1 MSILE
6 RIPKYTLNNYNQLR
20 VKAPEVY
27 IDDIFDP
34 LFNKKAKEYLDA
46 KYGWGPIGNTFAGY
60 AEGINNALIGQ
71 NDKWG
76 ILGPGMGIL
85 SGFGRSMDKA
95 DDFLIGGLT
104 EGVNLISQGLGNN
117 VVAENPLENIFVN
130 DEDYTGARLLAAMG
144 NTMSKMAGA
153 PTLEESDFKGL
164 WNIPAMGLE
173 LATDP
178 GILGGSLAKR
188 FSPDAGKTLK
198 EMPSVDI
205 IRNIGNGQQ
214 SPLAS
219 VGQLLSNYDD
229 LMSNVA
235 WDLTAPGLRQALS
248 AFQKQISQIIS
259 ASKESRFKDTILKQS
274 QTPDSEFYTSTGPGT
289 GTQWTTDPNIK
300 MAEQMLDDMYEK
312 YAVVYAQD
320 PFLAQEWTAVKQ
332 AAQAEDFEFTLDK
345 ANVEATILKLKKE
358 TDLHALKYRQHVD
371 NLIKDI
377 YSGYDKAFSDA
388 IDDTTGQILSRA
400 PTIISPTHS
409 TQFESLYDNIARS
422 LNYNEY
428 DMASTYMDIFEDV
441 LNRDEFEI
449 LANKYEN
456 MPTAN
461 FLKVAKQVID
471 DLESGAYSD
480 SYLADNAI
488 LQQYLSTYKNNPK
501 IFTKSPIRAHV
512 EPVHTQANP
521 DLIKGLDREL
531 KLGLLNAH
539 KHSNNTIV
547 TYESLVE
554 SIIKDLKS
562 QGIYKHLKSY
572 VPGVFEYVPK
582 TDFRDFLS
590 YMPSKQSSNLKVE
603 TKPKRSLNRNVKLSK
618 KEIQRI
624 PGVRPATIPGLD
636 NLLKNNDTMS
646 YNVYLNNVKKFVKII
661 EDIEKYTSL
670 KEIPQYQSLITMKD
684 RIKTNYLD
692 IMDFKIDNI
701 DMNPVTGLQSILN
714 ANPYAFYSV
723 NKKGDYEFDFEKYN
737 HFASSLPYL
746 EIKVP
751 EDVKVPISKIYDKNI
766 VSTLKGYTAFK
777 VVDDF
782 LTKNKYKHSLK
793 KYPQLQEIVGTS
805 SKKSRY
811 YKIYTSLR
819 DSLYEELKTYS
830 KVHPNA
836 TYEQLLEHATDTS
849 QKYLKYYESDQYV
862 YGNEL
867 YKHLDTKSKYV
878 SDEFKLYNFK
888 NEEFKDYLIKTS
900 ISKNIPTD
908 VESKYVSLMAKNP
921 KVVFKNI
928 ENVPNEYITI
938 IEKQWQPFISET
950 TAKALQESN
959 FGDVSMNEFRDW
971 IPVFSDNPKRD
982 LRLFDLIQGMSI
994 SKRVNE
1000 SSDVTNKATL
1010 NTERGKAVLN
1020 HAKKLK
1026 EKYKPEQISEYLT
1039 LKDTVNGDIVK
1050 GADYL
1055 SNLKTSRGLSI
1066 TILKNSDE
1074 SIKVIEDAIL
1084 NNNAIINTGT
1094 KHGDLVDLV
1103 KYNVDKNGKVSSKG
1117 EYTVIGYKLN
1127 TKNVKAL
1134 KDLNNLKIDDSRLK
1148 DIVFQTADAT
1158 KAADLAKYSELEEFF
1173 KESQGYSEDLSKL
1186 LGFTSFEE
1194 NYYKH
1199 ALSDNIEG
1207 GKFLKNV
1214 YAKLDMDNLDTLA
1227 TLLGKNDKS
1236 LRGTFG
1242 SLPMTRTLRGGIN
1255 RYNGLAPV
1263 FSTDLEAI
1271 TSSALAKGVFDD
1283 SNFQSFVDLFINDNF
1298 KIKRWASNVDDLKRV
1313 MYLKDETGKFTG
1325 NLDNM
1330 QLVAPKF
1337 NESGRLVG
1345 FTKFDKLSDKGL
1357 EKALKNENTVLM
1369 PTEMIATLDHL
1380 TKKDAKLSNKMYNFM
1395 NKTFMLPFK
1404 LGTLVNPGFLVGNM
1418 NDAYL
1423 KQATALAQKHG
1434 TSVSEEL
1441 TNVAVSIKNVIAL
1454 NNQMSDIYTKYVEW
1468 CALNKKHIPDNWK
1481 NYTIL
1486 TESKKAK
1493 NNFIEWLNMDENLTG
1508 VGTNVRKKA
1517 QLWMYINNF
1526 QETSVYKGKV
1536 RKNTQELED
1545 ITESTNNI
1553 IYENDKNII
1562 ERAFTGSGKYN
1573 PKDLTTWGLFTS
1585 NPVSHAV
1592 LESSAQ
1598 IETIMRSSAV
1608 LNDLTHKYNSKDIM
1622 GILEGSES
1630 LEKSFRDR
1638 IKNGI
1643 EEEMRTVE
1651 DINRQQL
1658 EIDAMDALNLS
1669 SAANFNYEDTSGLI
1683 DTLSYGVPFPTFF
1696 LKNLAF
1702 WTNIIVE
1709 NPQYI
1714 DNAIS
1719 VQQGLWGSEDTSE
1732 DEFAAEAKGRGA
1744 IPVQF
1749 GGQKLSKFFKGIF
1762 KPSPLNSMFG
1772 AFNLIN
1778 DPVEDMRYRLNPA
1791 IQLATSPLL
1800 PDEEVRYRP
1809 HNDNIY
1815 QRNVNKGDEEFNPL
1829 AYMFHTLNPYERQ
1842 VKTFVR
1848 TPKKMEKGE
1857 AQLSDFL
1864 PSVFQPKF

>member
-164 WNIPAMGLE
+164 WNVPAMGLE

-198 EMPSVDI
+198 EMPSIDI
-205 IRNIGNGQQ
+205 IRNIGNSQQ

-235 WDLTAPGLRQALS
+235 WDLTAPGLRQTLS
-248 AFQKQISQIIS
+248 AFQKHISQIIS

-274 QTPDSEFYTSTGPGT
+274 QVPDSEFYTSTGSGT
-289 GTQWTTDPNIK
+289 GTQWSTDPNIK
-300 MAEQMLDDMYEK
+300 MAEQMLDDVYEK
-312 YAVVYAQD
+312 YAPVYGSD
-320 PFLAQEWTAVKQ
+320 DLLTQEWASIKQ
-332 AAQAEDFEFTLDK
+332 AAQAEDFEYMSRQ
-345 ANVEATILKLKKE
+345 
-358 TDLHALKYRQHVD
+358 DLVG
-371 NLIKDI
+371 NLINELDTKSNWHTIAYRNQIEDLI
-377 YSGYDKAFSDA
+377 NKTYSNFGEAFSDTL
-388 IDDTTGQILSRA
+388 DDSGN
-400 PTIISPTHS
+400 IISKAPILNNVSQLGDT
-409 TQFESLYDNIARS
+409 ESLYDFIARNA
-422 LNYNEY
+422 NY
-428 DMASTYMDIFEDV
+428 
-441 LNRDEFEI
+441 DEELIKAEI
-449 LANKYEN
+449 LGGLPEEVYTTLESLGLDSYLKE
-456 MPTAN
+456 TATLDD
-461 FLKVAKQVID
+461 LKGTLEY
-471 DLESGAYSD
+471 LESGDFADYAS
-480 SYLADNAI
+480 DNAI
-488 LQQYLSTYKNNPK
+488 LQNALNKYKGNSGG
-501 IFTKSPIRAHV
+501 FTSSPVRIYA
-512 EPVHTQANP
+512 EPVYTQVNK
-521 DLIKGLDREL
+521 DLIRGLDTEL
-531 KLGLLNAH
+531 KRGVLRAFTEDTSFSNYDTLN
-539 KHSNNTIV
+539 K
-547 TYESLVE
+547 Y
-554 SIIKDLKS
+554 
-562 QGIYKHLKSY
+562 
-572 VPGVFEYVPK
+572 
-582 TDFRDFLS
+582 
-590 YMPSKQSSNLKVE
+590 
-603 TKPKRSLNRNVKLSK
+603 
-618 KEIQRI
+618 
-624 PGVRPATIPGLD
+624 
-636 NLLKNNDTMS
+636 
-646 YNVYLNNVKKFVKII
+646 II
-661 EDIEKYTSL
+661 EDIQRHGLYEHLKPWVPNKNKPNEIKPATLPGLNKLLDSKGELKYNEYISNVEEFVKVIDALEKTSL
-670 KEIPQYQSLITMKD
+670 QHLPQYKALIEMKNN
-684 RIKTNYLD
+684 IKSKYLD
-692 IMDFKIDNI
+692 PMRYQIEFSDGLGAVNT
-701 DMNPVTGLQSILN
+701 NPVTGVQSILN
-714 ANPYAFYSV
+714 ANPYAFYSK
-723 NKKGDYEFDFEKYN
+723 NAKGEMVFDFDKFN
-737 HFASSLPYL
+737 HFSSKLPYL
-746 EIKVP
+746 EVRASDDIKVP
-751 EDVKVPISKIYDKNI
+751 IQNIYKGLEDAPEIVTRTVNKVLNNTSLKADPVLSKLVGKYEDYSKNYRLYSYVKKLTEETRDNILQNSTKITNSELQNM
-766 VSTLKGYTAFK
+766 VSEA
-777 VVDDF
+777 V
-782 LTKNKYKHSLK
+782 YKHMFVEGV
-793 KYPQLQEIVGTS
+793 PG
-805 SKKSRY
+805 SK
-811 YKIYTSLR
+811 LR
-819 DSLYEELKTYS
+819 KF
-830 KVHPNA
+830 
-836 TYEQLLEHATDTS
+836 TDVLPPYLTDE
-849 QKYLKYYESDQYV
+849 QKY
-862 YGNEL
+862 
-867 YKHLDTKSKYV
+867 
-878 SDEFKLYNFK
+878 FKFK
-888 NEEFKDYLIKTS
+888 NTEFKDYLTHIGQASNVYAPHVDVNTYVEYDFIKN
-900 ISKNIPTD
+900 ISK
-908 VESKYVSLMAKNP
+908 EP
-921 KVVFKNI
+921 KFLFRDI
-928 ENVPNEYITI
+928 EKTPNEYLLVRKEDLIKEVFEDITYSLKLNGL
-938 IEKQWQPFISET
+938 E
-950 TAKALQESN
+950 
-959 FGDVSMNEFRDW
+959 DVIATPEFRDW
-971 IPVFSDNPKRD
+971 IPTFSDNPKRD

-1000 SSDVTNKATL
+1000 SSDITNKATL

-1039 LKDTVNGDIVK
+1039 LKDTVNGDVVK
-1050 GADYL
+1050 GVDYL
-1055 SNLKTSRGLSI
+1055 NNLKTSRGLSI

-1103 KYNVDKNGKVSSKG
+1103 KYNVDKNGKISSKG

-1148 DIVFQTADAT
+1148 DVVFQTADAT

-1214 YAKLDMDNLDTLA
+1214 YTKLDMDNLDTLA

-1313 MYLKDETGKFTG
+1313 LYIKDEAGKFTG

-1573 PKDLTTWGLFTS
+1573 PKDITTWGLFTS
-1585 NPVSHAV
+1585 NPVSNAV
-1592 LESSAQ
+1592 LKSSAQ
-1598 IETIMRSSAV
+1598 IETIMRSSSV

-1622 GILEGSES
+1622 DILEGSES

-1744 IPVQF
+1744 VPVEF

-1842 VKTFVR
+1842 MKTFVR
-1848 TPKKMEKGE
+1848 TPKKIEKGE

>member
-85 SGFGRSMDKA
+85 SSFGRSMDKA

-104 EGVNLISQGLGNN
+104 EGVNLVSQGLGND
-117 VVAENPLENIFVN
+117 VVAENPLKNIFVN
-130 DEDYTGARLLAAMG
+130 DEDYTGTRLLAAMG

-164 WNIPAMGLE
+164 WNVTGMGLE

-188 FSPDAGKTLK
+188 FSPDAGKALK
-198 EMPSVDI
+198 EMPSIDI
-205 IRNIGNGQQ
+205 IRNIGNSQQ

-229 LMSNVA
+229 LMANVA
-235 WDLTAPGLRQALS
+235 WDLTAPGLRQTLS
-248 AFQKQISQIIS
+248 AFQKHISQIIS

-274 QTPDSEFYTSTGPGT
+274 QNPDSGLYTNMDPTT
-289 GTQWTTDPNIK
+289 TQWTTDPNIK
-300 MAEQMLDDMYEK
+300 MAEQMLDDVYEK
-312 YAVVYAQD
+312 YAPMYAQD
-320 PFLAQEWTAVKQ
+320 PELMQEWASLKNSIVSN
-332 AAQAEDFEFTLDK
+332 DFERMFKKQVLQPIIQTLDNQSK
-345 ANVEATILKLKKE
+345 RLSEGFQK
-358 TDLHALKYRQHVD
+358 DLDTLT
-371 NLIKDI
+371 KDI
-377 YSGYDKAFSDA
+377 YEGYSKAFSDTV
-388 IDDTTGQILSRA
+388 DDTGKITSEA
-400 PTIISPTHS
+400 PIISKVNQSVENKNSFYDAITSKVGDNVEDIKYEIEYNLPEVYEYIRDDYEMFDTFNKKDVTKHELKSLLSYLEDYADSGTDIENIPILQKISEYKGGKNAYTSSPVRVYFEPVYTHS
-409 TQFESLYDNIARS
+409 NPKLIRGLQTELKRTLI
-422 LNYNEY
+422 
-428 DMASTYMDIFEDV
+428 DIFETEDFKIHTFKD
-441 LNRDEFEI
+441 LNE
-449 LANKYEN
+449 K
-456 MPTAN
+456 
-461 FLKVAKQVID
+461 
-471 DLESGAYSD
+471 
-480 SYLADNAI
+480 
-488 LQQYLSTYKNNPK
+488 
-501 IFTKSPIRAHV
+501 
-512 EPVHTQANP
+512 
-521 DLIKGLDREL
+521 
-531 KLGLLNAH
+531 
-539 KHSNNTIV
+539 
-547 TYESLVE
+547 
-554 SIIKDLKS
+554 IIKDLQDK
-562 QGIYKHLKSY
+562 GLYTYLKHGNLPGLEYLLK
-572 VPGVFEYVPK
+572 
-582 TDFRDFLS
+582 T
-590 YMPSKQSSNLKVE
+590 
-603 TKPKRSLNRNVKLSK
+603 SK
-618 KEIQRI
+618 KGITEM
-624 PGVRPATIPGLD
+624 
-636 NLLKNNDTMS
+636 KYND
-646 YNVYLNNVKKFVKII
+646 YINNVQDFVKII
-661 EDIEKYTSL
+661 ETIEKGPLSYDPFYE
-670 KEIPQYQSLITMKD
+670 KLINFKND
-684 RIKTNYLD
+684 IKTKYLLP
-692 IMDFKIDNI
+692 MDFKTMENI
-701 DMNPVTGLQSILN
+701 DYSPVTGLQSILN
-714 ANPYAFYSV
+714 ANPYAFYSKNAAGKV
-723 NKKGDYEFDFEKYN
+723 EFDFNKFN
-737 HFASSLPYL
+737 HFASNLPYL
-746 EIKVP
+746 EVRVDDAIKVP
-751 EDVKVPISKIYDKNI
+751 YSKIFKKSTTDEDIIKIFGQTTYKTVEDTFSGTTTTFKKFPELKNLIGNYKDYSNEYRLYGYVKKISKDAAQQY
-766 VSTLKGYTAFK
+766 
-777 VVDDF
+777 
-782 LTKNKYKHSLK
+782 
-793 KYPQLQEIVGTS
+793 
-805 SKKSRY
+805 
-811 YKIYTSLR
+811 LR
-819 DSLYEELKTYS
+819 E
-830 KVHPNA
+830 HPNA
-836 TYEQLLEHATDTS
+836 TFAEVLEHVNNITSKNMNSFITEGVPGSILRKFTDKLPPRITDE
-849 QKYLKYYESDQYV
+849 QKLFKFRNNEFKNYLEHKVYTTGKNVSNNVEQDFVILNSKNPSIVLDDIARVPNYYTDY
-862 YGNEL
+862 L
-867 YKHLDTKSKYV
+867 YKDTLEGMFKDVSENLSKYGLL
-878 SDEFKLYNFK
+878 DDFN
-888 NEEFKDYLIKTS
+888 
-900 ISKNIPTD
+900 
-908 VESKYVSLMAKNP
+908 
-921 KVVFKNI
+921 
-928 ENVPNEYITI
+928 
-938 IEKQWQPFISET
+938 T
-950 TAKALQESN
+950 TK
-959 FGDVSMNEFRDW
+959 FRNW

-1000 SSDVTNKATL
+1000 SSDITNKATL
-1010 NTERGKAVLN
+1010 NTERGKNVLDR
-1020 HAKKLK
+1020 AKKLK

-1039 LKDTVNGDIVK
+1039 LKDTVNGDVIK
-1050 GADYL
+1050 GVDYL
-1055 SNLKTSRGLSI
+1055 NNLKTSRGLSI

-1103 KYNVDKNGKVSSKG
+1103 KYNVDKNGKISSKG

-1148 DIVFQTADAT
+1148 DVVFQTADAT

-1214 YAKLDMDNLDTLA
+1214 YANLDMDNLDTLA

-1380 TKKDAKLSNKMYNFM
+1380 TKKDAKLSNKIYNFM

-1585 NPVSHAV
+1585 NPVSNAV
-1592 LESSAQ
+1592 LKSSAQ
-1598 IETIMRSSAV
+1598 IETIMRSSSV

-1622 GILEGSES
+1622 DILEGSES

-1643 EEEMRTVE
+1643 EKEMRTVE

-1809 HNDNIY
+1809 HNTNIY
-1815 QRNVNKGDEEFNPL
+1815 QRNINKSDEEFNPL
-1829 AYMFHTLNPYERQ
+1829 SYMFHTLNPYERQ
-1842 VKTFVR
+1842 VKTFIR
-1848 TPKKMEKGE
+1848 TPKKIEKGE